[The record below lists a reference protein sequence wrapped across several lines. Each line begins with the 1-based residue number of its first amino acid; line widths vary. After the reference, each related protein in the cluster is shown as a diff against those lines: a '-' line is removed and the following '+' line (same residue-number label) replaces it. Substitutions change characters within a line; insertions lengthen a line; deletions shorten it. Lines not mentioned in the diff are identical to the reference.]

1 MVRARN
7 KSNQFDHQ
15 SDQMSDISRT
25 ARGLAEDLEKQAK
38 DDRDKA
44 AEAKEKSEASSELAK
59 KTVELQREISE
70 DLKVAV
76 APETTQL
83 SKKLDGLKKMTT
95 EALEKANTIYD
106 ESLTLLSN
114 VKTIST
120 PEINV
125 APIISDS
132 SKLINDTK
140 TVNDELERLIGDKT
154 ELLNDLDS
162 NMNLAEVLLAR

>member
-1 MVRARN
+1 
-7 KSNQFDHQ
+7 
-15 SDQMSDISRT
+15 MSDISRN
-25 ARGLAEDLEKQAK
+25 ARGLAEELEKQAK
-38 DDRDKA
+38 EDRDKA
-44 AEAKEKSEASSELAK
+44 ANAKEKSESASELAR

-76 APETTQL
+76 APETVQL

-95 EALEKANTIYD
+95 EALDKANTIYD

-114 VKTIST
+114 VKSIST

-125 APIISDS
+125 APIVTDS
-132 SKLINDTK
+132 GKLINDTK
-140 TVNDELERLIGDKT
+140 TVNDELERLIDDKT

-162 NMNLAEVLLAR
+162 NMNLAVVLLER